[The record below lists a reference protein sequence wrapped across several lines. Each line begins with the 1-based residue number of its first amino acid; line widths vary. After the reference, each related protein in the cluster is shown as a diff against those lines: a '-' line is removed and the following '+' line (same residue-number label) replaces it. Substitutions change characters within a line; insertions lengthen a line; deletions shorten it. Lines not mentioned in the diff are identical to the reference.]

1 MKPYETYINT
11 PENWYA
17 KLPVSWKSKKLK
29 EIFFER
35 RTTVSDRDYPALS
48 VGKMGVVPQ
57 LKTAVKTNSGDN
69 RKLICCGDFA
79 INSRSD
85 RKGAC
90 GISKYTGSCSL
101 VIIVLCPCHRLNNR
115 FFHYLLRS
123 HLFSEEFYRNGFGIV
138 SDLWSTKWKNMRNI
152 SIPVPP
158 HHEQDQIVRFL
169 DWKISSIN
177 KIVSIKKKLL
187 TTLEEQE
194 KVFINNTILHGLDNS
209 PLRDSG
215 NSLIGKIPVT
225 WDIIHLGK
233 FCSFQNG
240 ISQSGN
246 FFTSGTPFVAYGDV
260 YRHMELP
267 KTVLGRAQSTEQQQ
281 EIFSVRKGDIFFT
294 RTSENIEEVGMAAIC
309 KHTIEKAVFS
319 GFVIRC
325 RPRAPLVDIDY
336 MKYYLQIPAIR
347 NHFSSMMN
355 IVIRAS
361 LSQNRL
367 KQMPVVIPPMD
378 EQKAIAAYLDGRHVK
393 YTCFAETVQK
403 EIFLLNELKKRL
415 ISDVVTGKIDVR
427 HIEIPHFDDVPDD
440 TDAYCDDAAEAVAEE
455 E

>member
-1 MKPYETYINT
+1 MSRTH
-11 PENWYA
+11 
-17 KLPVSWKSKKLK
+17 KKLSWLG
-29 EIFFER
+29 
-35 RTTVSDRDYPALS
+35 TVPTHWQILSLRQILTACSEKNHPEMPLLS
-48 VGKMGVVPQ
+48 VVREKGVIVRNIDDKNHNYVPDDLSNYKLVKRGQFAVNKMKAWQGSYGVSPF
-57 LKTAVKTNSGDN
+57 D
-69 RKLICCGDFA
+69 
-79 INSRSD
+79 
-85 RKGAC
+85 
-90 GISKYTGSCSL
+90 
-101 VIIVLCPCHRLNNR
+101 
-115 FFHYLLRS
+115 
-123 HLFSEEFYRNGFGIV
+123 GIV
-138 SDLWSTKWKNMRNI
+138 SPAYFVFNINYDMNHAFFNKAIRSKAYVNYFGQASDGIRVGQWDLSMKRLKDL
-152 SIPVPP
+152 PFCLPP
-158 HHEQDQIVRFL
+158 RDEQEQIVRFL

-194 KVFINNTILHGLDNS
+194 KVLINNTILHGLDNS

-240 ISQSGN
+240 ISESGN

-378 EQKAIAAYLDGRHVK
+378 EQKAIAAYLDGRHAK

-427 HIEIPHFDDVPDD
+427 HIEIPHFGDVPDD
-440 TDAYCDDAAEAVAEE
+440 TDAYYDDAAEAVAEE